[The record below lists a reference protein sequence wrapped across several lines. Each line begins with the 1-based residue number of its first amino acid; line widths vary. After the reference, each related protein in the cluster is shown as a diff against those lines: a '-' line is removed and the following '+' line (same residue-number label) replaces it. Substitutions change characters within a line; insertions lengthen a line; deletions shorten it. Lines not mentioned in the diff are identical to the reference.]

1 MSDPEQRPSWLA
13 RAVAGAAVG
22 TFVGVLLTK
31 LIGKKAGFAAMV
43 VVMGAHELLDAP
55 LARRLSALGL

>member
-1 MSDPEQRPSWLA
+1 
-13 RAVAGAAVG
+13 VAGAAVG
-22 TFVGVLLTK
+22 TVVGVLLTK
-31 LIGKKAGFAAMV
+31 LIGKKAGFAGMV

>member
-1 MSDPEQRPSWLA
+1 VSDPEQRPSWLA

-31 LIGKKAGFAAMV
+31 LIGKKAGFAGMV